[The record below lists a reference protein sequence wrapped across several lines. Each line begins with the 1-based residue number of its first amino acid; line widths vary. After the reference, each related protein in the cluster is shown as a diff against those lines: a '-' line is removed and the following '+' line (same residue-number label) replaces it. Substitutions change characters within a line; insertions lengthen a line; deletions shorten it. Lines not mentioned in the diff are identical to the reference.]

1 MRKSAALGASLI
13 LPKAAY
19 GKNFQPEASSS
30 DVIVLGAGLAGLY
43 AAHLLEQQGFSVRV
57 LEANGRIGGRVFTLD
72 DIPGKPE
79 AGGNVIAPSY
89 ARFLSLAASL
99 GVEMEGFPRAAV
111 QDRGTA
117 LHVGGSFISRES
129 WPTSPMNPFPEPYK
143 SLAPDRALLRALG
156 PHPFH
161 TQIDWQSEKFSAL
174 DCSAA
179 EHLAAQGFNADA
191 IRLLDVNCGY
201 GNDLAN
207 TSLLSLYQIQQT
219 LMSASAGGGSLM
231 RVKGGNQR
239 LPEALAGSLENRVLL
254 NKRALRVASHNG
266 LVRVSCADGSDYQGA
281 HLIVALP
288 ANASAAIEFNG
299 AVPKPQLGA
308 ISSLNYHKIYQAHLL
323 VEGPYWR
330 EQGVPANLWSD
341 GPLERIFSSSD
352 SEGRISNQTIWI
364 NGKGADHFDGMS
376 ADLAEET
383 LLTELEAIYPGSR
396 AHVKIARLHSWQ
408 QRRGYRGAYATW
420 RPGDIAEFSRKL
432 SQNTERIYFAGE
444 HCATVTRGME
454 GAMESGEK
462 AVYALVNNE
471 RYS

>member
-1 MRKSAALGASLI
+1 LGASLL
-13 LPKAAY
+13 LPKAVFA
-19 GKNFQPEASSS
+19 KNLRAGASSS

-43 AAHLLEQQGFSVRV
+43 SAYLLELQGFSVRV
-57 LEANGRIGGRVFTLD
+57 LEASGRIGGRVLTLD
-72 DIPGKPE
+72 EIPGKPE
-79 AGGNVIAPSY
+79 AGGNVIGPSY

-99 GVEMEGFPRAAV
+99 GVEMEGFPLAAV

-117 LHVGGSFISRES
+117 LHIGGRFIDRKS
-129 WPTSPMNPFPEPYK
+129 WPTSPLNPFPDPFK

-179 EHLAAQGFNADA
+179 EHLADQGFSADA
-191 IRLLDVNCGY
+191 IRLLDINCGY
-201 GNDLAN
+201 GNDLAT
-207 TSLLSLYQIQQT
+207 TSLLSLYQIQQA
-219 LMSASAGGGSLM
+219 LMSATAGGGNLI

-239 LPEALAGSLENRVLL
+239 LPEALAGSLKNRVLL

-266 LVRVSCADGSDYQGA
+266 LVRVSCADGSDYHGA
-281 HLIVALP
+281 HIIVALP

-299 AVPKPQLGA
+299 AVPQLQLDA
-308 ISSLNYHKIYQAHLL
+308 ISSLNYHKVYQAHLL
-323 VEGPYWR
+323 VEGAYWR

-352 SEGRISNQTIWI
+352 SSGRISNQTIWI
-364 NGKGADHFDGMS
+364 NGKGADRFDGLSS
-376 ADLAEET
+376 AHAKET
-383 LLTELEAIYPGSR
+383 LLAELEAIYPGSR
-396 AHVKIARLHSWQ
+396 ANVKIARLHSWQ
-408 QRRGYRGAYATW
+408 QQPGYRGAYATW
-420 RPGDIAEFSRKL
+420 RPGDIAAFSRKL
-432 SQNTERIYFAGE
+432 SQSTEQIHFAGE
-444 HCATVTRGME
+444 HCATVARGME

-462 AVYALVNNE
+462 AVYALVNSE